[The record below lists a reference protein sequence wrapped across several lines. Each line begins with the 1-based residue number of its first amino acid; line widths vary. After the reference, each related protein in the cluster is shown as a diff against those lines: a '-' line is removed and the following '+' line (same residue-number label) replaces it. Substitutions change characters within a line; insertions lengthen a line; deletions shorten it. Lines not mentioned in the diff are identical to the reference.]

1 MSSVLATVNF
11 FNIKQHIFTTYFIP
25 GILLQPLWEG
35 LCPIHRH
42 RYSTF
47 FHRNFLMILLP
58 KLISG
63 FYFTLWWTLEWM
75 FSLKNSNKLEHCC
88 IRHVCIL
95 TFISHKEGWRSR
107 VTRKHEKQ
115 KWKDHD
121 FLQFSQKSIIET
133 KIRNT
138 SSYTNEA
145 SVITPCAHMFSPSA
159 VSDSLRPHGLQPAS
173 FLSLWDFPS
182 NNTAVGCHRM
192 CDTEQKKLLP
202 NLKGLGLTGLD
213 TSHINNL
220 LTWHENT
227 FGSF

>member
-1 MSSVLATVNF
+1 MHFDFHLS
-11 FNIKQHIFTTYFIP
+11 QR
-25 GILLQPLWEG
+25 G
-35 LCPIHRH
+35 LEEQGH
-42 RYSTF
+42 
-47 FHRNFLMILLP
+47 
-58 KLISG
+58 
-63 FYFTLWWTLEWM
+63 
-75 FSLKNSNKLEHCC
+75 
-88 IRHVCIL
+88 
-95 TFISHKEGWRSR
+95 
-107 VTRKHEKQ
+107 RKHEKQ

-220 LTWHENT
+220 LT
-227 FGSF
+227 